1 MFDLKD
7 YDIIALD
14 IDGTVTDSKKRVTE
28 RTKEALYKA
37 IDQGKKVV
45 LASGRPEAGVALIAK
60 EIGLDKKGGYLL
72 CYNGGRIVDC
82 VSREVLL
89 SKEVENRH
97 LKEIFASCR
106 KGGVV
111 PVTYEGEDVIS
122 WDPYDEYAQIE
133 VRINNIN
140 FRKVENLEEH
150 ITWDEP
156 KVLIVG
162 VHDKLVPVEKDLKEK
177 FGDNLSNLI
186 ENLNEIEADVI
197 FIKNIDNVVP
207 DRLKPE
213 TVYIFDMLSSCMN
226 CEFYYEDGST
236 VPEREL
242 YNVRNWT
249 CVYSVTPYVEGLT
262 GTLHY
267 IPQSPYV
274 QTAQDARD
282 HYIEIGSARYYIWGI
297 HNSNKLKKFDGKT
310 VTFGGFN
317 YGDITSDVTD
327 APPGVTCYGFEATYI
342 R

>member
-37 IDQGKKVV
+37 IDQGMKVV
-45 LASGRPEAGVALIAK
+45 LASGRPEAGVALVAK

-82 VSREVLL
+82 VSRKGLL

-140 FRKVENLEEH
+140 FRKVENLEDH

-177 FGDNLSNLI
+177 FGDNLSIYFSESFFL
-186 ENLNEIEADVI
+186 EVMAPGVDKAKMLGELAT
-197 FIKNIDNVVP
+197 KLGSNIDRVLAFGDGLNDV
-207 DRLKPE
+207 K
-213 TVYIFDMLSSCMN
+213 MLSECGYSVCMAN
-226 CEFYYEDGST
+226 GCPEAKEAADYITLSNDEDG
-236 VPEREL
+236 VAAFLEQYL
-242 YNVRNWT
+242 
-249 CVYSVTPYVEGLT
+249 
-262 GTLHY
+262 
-267 IPQSPYV
+267 
-274 QTAQDARD
+274 
-282 HYIEIGSARYYIWGI
+282 
-297 HNSNKLKKFDGKT
+297 
-310 VTFGGFN
+310 
-317 YGDITSDVTD
+317 
-327 APPGVTCYGFEATYI
+327 
-342 R
+342 

>member
-1 MFDLKD
+1 MRKIMMILKTCRRLWQ
-7 YDIIALD
+7 ALPMIVGLTLFVGCSSD
-14 IDGTVTDSKKRVTE
+14 DDPEWSNAENGYIHAYGID
-28 RTKEALYKA
+28 
-37 IDQGKKVV
+37 
-45 LASGRPEAGVALIAK
+45 
-60 EIGLDKKGGYLL
+60 
-72 CYNGGRIVDC
+72 
-82 VSREVLL
+82 
-89 SKEVENRH
+89 
-97 LKEIFASCR
+97 
-106 KGGVV
+106 
-111 PVTYEGEDVIS
+111 EDV
-122 WDPYDEYAQIE
+122 A
-133 VRINNIN
+133 V
-140 FRKVENLEEH
+140 NLVPTNQLPAWLIEH
-150 ITWDEP
+150 INKKLEFRPVNDWD
-156 KVLIVG
+156 KVYKG
-162 VHDKLVPVEKDLKEK
+162 T
-177 FGDNLSNLI
+177 
-186 ENLNEIEADVI
+186 LNG
-197 FIKNIDNVVP
+197 K
-207 DRLKPE
+207 
-213 TVYIFDMLSSCMN
+213 TVYYIFDMLSSCMN